1 MSGREAD
8 LERRLA
14 ALLVENRR
22 LRNLLKVTHGVEP
35 PPEQP
40 VFATEDPGLVT
51 NDSSQQAKLDLYLNR
66 FAARTDVYA
75 YYWENPRKK
84 TKGWSPKV
92 RDPFGRGTMWDRRPL
107 PLTRDVIEAHLRA
120 DDDLFV
126 GLYPLLRDATC
137 WWLAV
142 DFDGPQAM
150 LDAHAYIKAAHSL
163 GVPCGLEVSQ
173 SGRGAHVWTFFTAP
187 VSAATARAMGTAC
200 VHRAMGLRGSMP
212 LASYDR
218 MFPNQDTVP
227 AGASGA
233 GNLIAAPLNGQR
245 RRDRRTTLFVDLAT
259 WEPWPDQWEC
269 LSTLARM
276 TPAQVAAVARNSRLQ
291 VGSDVRRLEPSPA
304 TAIQPRPPAEIP
316 GVLGAKLTLPDEA
329 LTPQLAAALRHA
341 ATIHN
346 PAFYE
351 AQRARRSTWN
361 IPRFIQGFDV
371 TLAGDLVLP
380 RGLLARAAGLIAEA
394 GSQLVVDDARSTGT
408 ELDLEFRGEL
418 TEQQTAAVDAL
429 LAHEDGIL
437 HAPTGSGKTVMA
449 CAVIAE
455 RSVSTLILVDKKVLA
470 DQWRAQIKALLGIK
484 PGQLGGGRQKLG
496 GRIDVVLLPTLAR
509 RPVAEI
515 RELTAGYGQV
525 IVDECHHGAAATYD
539 HTLGQIPATWW
550 LGLTATPERR
560 DGLEELTTWQLGPIR
575 HAVRDSRPEPGMLPM
590 TDHAL
595 PRLLRVHETG
605 FRASDGFDLTEP
617 GAISALYGTL
627 AADVDRNRQIADD
640 VREALDSG
648 RRCLVLSRRR
658 DHLDA
663 LADLLSDRDPTILRG
678 GTSRKDM
685 DRFRERIADVEP
697 GVPLLVLAT
706 LPFAGE
712 GFDAPILDAVF
723 LVAPISFPGI
733 LVQAV
738 GRVLRRHPDKT
749 DVVVHDYVDDT
760 VPVLAAQYAR
770 RRQAYDHLG
779 FHRG

>member
-1 MSGREAD
+1 MSGREGD

-40 VFATEDPGLVT
+40 AFATEDPGLVT
-51 NDSSQQAKLDLYLNR
+51 NASPLQAKLDLYLNR

-92 RDPFGRGTMWDRRPL
+92 RDPFGRGTMWDKRPL

-187 VSAATARAMGTAC
+187 VPAATARAMGTAC
-200 VHRAMGLRGSMP
+200 VHRAIGLRGSMP
-212 LASYDR
+212 LASFDR
-218 MFPNQDTVP
+218 LFPNQDTVP
-227 AGASGA
+227 AGASG
-233 GNLIAAPLNGQR
+233 
-245 RRDRRTTLFVDLAT
+245 
-259 WEPWPDQWEC
+259 
-269 LSTLARM
+269 S
-276 TPAQVAAVARNSRLQ
+276 
-291 VGSDVRRLEPSPA
+291 PS
-304 TAIQPRPPAEIP
+304 
-316 GVLGAKLTLPDEA
+316 
-329 LTPQLAAALRHA
+329 
-341 ATIHN
+341 
-346 PAFYE
+346 F
-351 AQRARRSTWN
+351 
-361 IPRFIQGFDV
+361 
-371 TLAGDLVLP
+371 
-380 RGLLARAAGLIAEA
+380 
-394 GSQLVVDDARSTGT
+394 
-408 ELDLEFRGEL
+408 
-418 TEQQTAAVDAL
+418 
-429 LAHEDGIL
+429 
-437 HAPTGSGKTVMA
+437 
-449 CAVIAE
+449 
-455 RSVSTLILVDKKVLA
+455 
-470 DQWRAQIKALLGIK
+470 
-484 PGQLGGGRQKLG
+484 
-496 GRIDVVLLPTLAR
+496 R

-525 IVDECHHGAAATYD
+525 IVDECHHVAAATYD

-560 DGLEELTTWQLGPIR
+560 DGLEELTTWQLGLIR
-575 HAVRDSRPEPGMLPM
+575 HAVRDARPEPGMLPM
-590 TDHAL
+590 TDHGL

-605 FRASDGFDLTEP
+605 FRAPEGFDLAEP

-658 DHLDA
+658 DHLDV
-663 LADLLSDRDPTILRG
+663 LAGLLSDRDPTILRG

-738 GRVLRRHPDKT
+738 GRVLRRHQDKT
-749 DVVVHDYVDDT
+749 DIVVHDYIDAAVT
-760 VPVLAAQYAR
+760 VLAAQYVR